1 MVLAFALVMSAGA
14 QDRPKAEGKDKGK
27 HAERWQKGQ
36 QQGDHKPGQWLRKYN
51 NLPPEQQEQMLKQDP
66 EFQKLPAEKQQG
78 LLERLRRFN
87 QKSPEERDKMISRME
102 RFEQLTPDQRQRL
115 MQFQQRLKEL
125 PEDRRDQVRK
135 AFRHLHNMTPE
146 QRQEVFNSPRFKQM
160 FNDKEQELVKSMVE
174 AEIDEN
180 QQTFLRPLAY
190 VEVSAVRNL

>member
-1 MVLAFALVMSAGA
+1 MVLASALVMSAGA
-14 QDRPKAEGKDKGK
+14 QDRPHGGDQGKEKDRAK
-27 HAERWQKGQ
+27 HAERWQKA
-36 QQGDHKPGQWLRKYN
+36 QGEHKPGQWLRKYN
-51 NLPPEQQEQMLKQDP
+51 NLPPQQQEQMLKQDQ
-66 EFQKLPAEKQQG
+66 EFQKLAPEAQQR

-87 QKSPEERDKMISRME
+87 QKSPEEREKTISRME
-102 RFEQLTPDQRQRL
+102 RFEQLSPEQRQKL

-174 AEIDEN
+174 ANID
-180 QQTFLRPLAY
+180 Q
-190 VEVSAVRNL
+190 